1 LLAFW
6 CHREEKGEEKSR
18 KGREQ
23 KDEKMRERGR
33 EEEKKRLVCTTS
45 SAAKY

>member
-1 LLAFW
+1 VK
-6 CHREEKGEEKSR
+6 EEKKSR

-23 KDEKMRERGR
+23 KDEKRRERGR
-33 EEEKKRLVCTTS
+33 EEEKKRLVCTIS

>member
-1 LLAFW
+1 LL
-6 CHREEKGEEKSR
+6 EEKGEEKSR

-23 KDEKMRERGR
+23 KNEKMRERGR